1 LAGEARVP
9 RFTFL
14 DAEIVGI
21 MFVGVG
27 LFSLS
32 LETYA
37 SYHFK
42 ILLSA
47 ANLSRKIIQ
56 SIKAAALGPIE
67 E

>member
-1 LAGEARVP
+1 
-9 RFTFL
+9 
-14 DAEIVGI
+14 